1 LKYSLYIFVLL
12 FLFSIISLACFSQT
26 ETKKTLFSGL
36 SLDTLLS
43 EKIFRLAKLAG
54 VDSSGLLSSFR
65 QVPIQ
70 KPAIPAVPKL
80 PKGGGL
86 PKNVDSVLKSA
97 KLLEIRGGF
106 VSYQWNYRSNIDTPF
121 LEKDLSQHFLSA
133 GLDMTVA
140 GKIPV
145 RVTLFHRNS
154 NSLMFRDYT
163 DFRVDYDV
171 QTFRN
176 WNSRKLSDIKK
187 DLIRQMSDSIPALD
201 ELVGRYKLSSF
212 DNLLALPD
220 FRTAYI
226 KAKEICVI
234 PELAELDTSR
244 SEELKAWASEY
255 VQLYDSLTGMKAELL
270 SRVDS
275 LKKEIDKQKGQ
286 VAKVKNAL
294 DKNDFSTPDGQVAIA
309 WLRSK
314 GYSEKQIRQFSDPM
328 SGIRSLSLGRSFVNI
343 SPLTVSNI
351 SMRGIQSTY
360 MKDRFY
366 TAVALGTIDFRVRD
380 FVYAGTRRVP
390 QYVAASRFGV
400 GEPSG
405 KHVYVTVFGGKKQLY
420 PSASQTVAYPL
431 YGASIEFQY
440 QYKRNHFF
448 VAELAQ
454 SVGAAFPIYTGTG
467 KNKEALD
474 KNSRGY
480 RLQWRSFFKETRTT
494 VSASYMHQGIN
505 FQSFTNFRT
514 NAEVDRW
521 NFSLEQ
527 RLFRNALTVLATA
540 QKNDFTN
547 PFVLQRYDAN
557 TIYKTIGVNFRKQ
570 KWPSFHLSY
579 APGSQL
585 TMVDSIVY
593 ENRFQTLNINSA
605 YQYNIGTAKST
616 SVVSF
621 SRFFNGQADSSL
633 LYYNSGNLYY
643 TQDLSFS
650 ALKLNWGISYMES
663 GPLYYSTMEAGAQYP
678 ILPHTTLHSGIKIN
692 KLGIEKPKI
701 GFYVHTQI
709 QFPRVGDLNVWLEKN
724 YLPGMNRT
732 LIENAFYHIG
742 FTRFFTVNT
751 QRK

>member
-1 LKYSLYIFVLL
+1 
-12 FLFSIISLACFSQT
+12 
-26 ETKKTLFSGL
+26 
-36 SLDTLLS
+36 
-43 EKIFRLAKLAG
+43 
-54 VDSSGLLSSFR
+54 
-65 QVPIQ
+65 
-70 KPAIPAVPKL
+70 
-80 PKGGGL
+80 
-86 PKNVDSVLKSA
+86 
-97 KLLEIRGGF
+97 
-106 VSYQWNYRSNIDTPF
+106 
-121 LEKDLSQHFLSA
+121 
-133 GLDMTVA
+133 
-140 GKIPV
+140 
-145 RVTLFHRNS
+145 
-154 NSLMFRDYT
+154 
-163 DFRVDYDV
+163 
-171 QTFRN
+171 
-176 WNSRKLSDIKK
+176 
-187 DLIRQMSDSIPALD
+187 
-201 ELVGRYKLSSF
+201 
-212 DNLLALPD
+212 
-220 FRTAYI
+220 
-226 KAKEICVI
+226 
-234 PELAELDTSR
+234 
-244 SEELKAWASEY
+244 
-255 VQLYDSLTGMKAELL
+255 
-270 SRVDS
+270 
-275 LKKEIDKQKGQ
+275 
-286 VAKVKNAL
+286 
-294 DKNDFSTPDGQVAIA
+294 
-309 WLRSK
+309 
-314 GYSEKQIRQFSDPM
+314 
-328 SGIRSLSLGRSFVNI
+328 
-343 SPLTVSNI
+343 
-351 SMRGIQSTY
+351 
-360 MKDRFY
+360 
-366 TAVALGTIDFRVRD
+366 
-380 FVYAGTRRVP
+380 
-390 QYVAASRFGV
+390 
-400 GEPSG
+400 
-405 KHVYVTVFGGKKQLY
+405 
-420 PSASQTVAYPL
+420 L

-467 KNKEALD
+467 KNKESLD

-505 FQSFTNFRT
+505 FQSFKNFRT

-616 SVVSF
+616 SVMSF

-663 GPLYYSTMEAGAQYP
+663 GALYYSTMEAGAQYP

-692 KLGIEKPKI
+692 KLGIEKPRI